1 MFKTAL
7 TLISIAMQVGG
18 LVMAAVGLSNTFRD
32 VAAPGERFFATVLA
46 TVLGVVRRLWT
57 GFKRLCRRL
66 LGRPRPTVV
75 HGLGAAMEI
84 NFAGSARGI
93 VTFGPL
99 PDPAQDADA
108 FKAAVEERLNRV
120 FTLAQDVQYDLGRE
134 TKAREQE
141 DRKIGNDLEA
151 RLTARDEESKRATIR
166 GLREQTIGFFFV
178 AFGLVV
184 QSYLD
189 LAF

>member
-7 TLISIAMQVGG
+7 TLLSIAAQVGG
-18 LVMAAVGLSNTFRD
+18 LVMAAVGLSNTFKD
-32 VAAPGERFFATVLA
+32 VAASGERFFATVLA
-46 TVLGVVRRLWT
+46 TLLGVVRRLWT
-57 GFKRLCRRL
+57 GFKSLCRRL
-66 LGRPRPTVV
+66 FGRPRPAVV
-75 HGLGAAMEI
+75 HALGAAMEI

-108 FKAAVEERLNRV
+108 FKAAVEERMNRV
-120 FTLAQDVQYDLGRE
+120 FTLAQDVQHDLGRE
-134 TKAREQE
+134 RKAREQE
-141 DRKIGNDLEA
+141 DQKIGNDFQA

-166 GLREQTIGFFFV
+166 GLREQTLGFFCV